1 MEVITR
7 RILNILYAFGKS
19 RGIARG
25 SYMIGSIIFVLLE
38 IQHLRYSISMYLLA
52 VVLQSFKFLLC
63 KYAGVR

>member
-7 RILNILYAFGKS
+7 RILNILYAFGKARS
-19 RGIARG
+19 IARG

-52 VVLQSFKFLLC
+52 AVLQSFKFLPC
-63 KYAGVR
+63 KYAAER